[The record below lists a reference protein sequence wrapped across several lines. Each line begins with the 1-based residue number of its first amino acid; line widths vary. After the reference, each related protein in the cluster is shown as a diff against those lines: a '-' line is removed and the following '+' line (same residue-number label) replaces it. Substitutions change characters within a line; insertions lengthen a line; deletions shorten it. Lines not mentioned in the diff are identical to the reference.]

1 MTRKEQNIIFDRLNK
16 LQSTIDYNM
25 DLYRQTGEDLYNT
38 RADMYRA
45 MLFGVRGVAIE
56 LGLISED

>member
-1 MTRKEQNIIFDRLNK
+1 MTRKEQNIIFDRLDK

-25 DLYRQTGEDLYNT
+25 NLYRQTGEDLYNT

-56 LGLISED
+56 LGLIDD

>member
-56 LGLISED
+56 LGLIGED

>member
-38 RADMYRA
+38 RADMYMA

-56 LGLISED
+56 LGLIGED

>member
-1 MTRKEQNIIFDRLNK
+1 MTRKEQNIIFDRLTK

-25 DLYRQTGEDLYNT
+25 NLYRQTGKDLYNT

-56 LGLISED
+56 LGLIDDD

>member
-25 DLYRQTGEDLYNT
+25 NLYRQTGKDLYNT

>member
-1 MTRKEQNIIFDRLNK
+1 MTRKEQNIIFD
-16 LQSTIDYNM
+16 
-25 DLYRQTGEDLYNT
+25 RQTGEDLYNT

-56 LGLISED
+56 LGLIGED